1 MMFVYY
7 KCYISIELM
16 FVKEQMFIK
25 QVHQKSVIF
34 VTIYFLNYSF
44 KFQSNV
50 CNRCHNL
57 LTMSM
62 KLSDIAISNIRGSN
76 YRCIV
81 SLVSENEAINLMQCA
96 AKKATKNP
104 DAL

>member
-1 MMFVYY
+1 MSVVNKYKNNYYYKSNAEYYQMMFVYY

-16 FVKEQMFIK
+16 FVKELMFIK

-44 KFQSNV
+44 NFQPNV

-57 LTMSM
+57 LMMSM
-62 KLSDIAISNIRGSN
+62 KHSDIAISNI
-76 YRCIV
+76 
-81 SLVSENEAINLMQCA
+81 
-96 AKKATKNP
+96 
-104 DAL
+104 